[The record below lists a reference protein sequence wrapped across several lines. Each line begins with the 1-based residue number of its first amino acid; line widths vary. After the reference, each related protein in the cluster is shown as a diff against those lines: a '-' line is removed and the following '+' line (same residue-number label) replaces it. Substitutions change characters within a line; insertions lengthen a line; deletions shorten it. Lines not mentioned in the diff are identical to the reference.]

1 MQRADL
7 DNIIDQ
13 KIRAR
18 LKSGLG
24 DNERELA
31 AKLSQSIKSK
41 VELDRIAEGLKSSND
56 NAQRKNERRSYRVR
70 VVKKAM
76 YDTVEALIRASRKKQ
91 SEERIVK
98 AVQKRLSEWCRKHV
112 NHLKV

>member
-7 DNIIDQ
+7 DDIIDR
-13 KIRAR
+13 KIQSRI
-18 LKSGLG
+18 KSGLSSG
-24 DNERELA
+24 ERELA
-31 AKLSQSIKSK
+31 AKLSQNFKAK

-56 NAQRKNERRSYRVR
+56 NAQRKSERRSYRVR

-91 SEERIVK
+91 SEERIAK